1 MSEAQQRPTT
11 IQHRVRRM
19 AGRDPDEQHRV
30 ATPLELLFDLTFVI
44 AFGIAAN
51 EFAHLLAENHVGAG
65 LLGFAVAT
73 FSVCWAWINFSWFA
87 SAYDTDD
94 WIYRLMT
101 MLQMVGVIIMA
112 LGFPPMFASIEHGEH
127 VDNRVMVAGY
137 VVMRIALVG
146 QWLRAARQDP
156 AHRPACLTYALW
168 VTVAQIGWIASL
180 FLHTS
185 LPVTF
190 VVLVVLIGVETLGPV
205 LAETRKGGTPW
216 HAHHIAER
224 YGLLAIIALGEGVVG
239 TVASLSAVVSAQGW
253 TFDAVFVVVAGVGL
267 TFGMWWSYFVVP
279 QAELLH
285 AHRDRSFW
293 FGYLPIVMFGA
304 IVATGAGLHVA
315 AYYIEHHSKLGSVE
329 TVLAV
334 ALPVG
339 LYIVSIYAL
348 YMVIVRKVDAFHILL
363 LVLTAV
369 VLAIA
374 VWLADAGYS
383 MANCLLVVTLAPLV
397 TVIGYE
403 VLGHRHAAQAI
414 AESLQRR
421 GRLTFGCLL
430 TVVRLGQPADL
441 GDAASAALKVFS
453 RARRTDR
460 DAEDDESRHRPQE
473 RVAEHAAEVRGQGAA
488 DVRQGARCGCRP
500 VWRRRTSA
508 PGRLRRAETQLR
520 EGGRPLGAEGGEG
533 PIRFACAQRR
543 TESDG

>member
-11 IQHRVRRM
+11 TQHRVRRM

-156 AHRPACLTYALW
+156 DHRLGLPDLRPVGHRRADRLDRQPLPAHVDARDLRRARGADRGGNAGAGRWPRSARAARRGTRITSPNAMACWRSSRSAKVW
-168 VTVAQIGWIASL
+168 SAPWPRCRRWSA
-180 FLHTS
+180 
-185 LPVTF
+185 
-190 VVLVVLIGVETLGPV
+190 
-205 LAETRKGGTPW
+205 RRGGRSTPC
-216 HAHHIAER
+216 
-224 YGLLAIIALGEGVVG
+224 
-239 TVASLSAVVSAQGW
+239 SSSS
-253 TFDAVFVVVAGVGL
+253 AGVGL

-285 AHRDRSFW
+285 AHRERSFW

-348 YMVIVRKVDAFHILL
+348 YMVIVRKVDAFHVLL

-414 AESLQRR
+414 AESLQD
-421 GRLTFGCLL
+421 G
-430 TVVRLGQPADL
+430 AD
-441 GDAASAALKVFS
+441 
-453 RARRTDR
+453 
-460 DAEDDESRHRPQE
+460 
-473 RVAEHAAEVRGQGAA
+473 
-488 DVRQGARCGCRP
+488 
-500 VWRRRTSA
+500 
-508 PGRLRRAETQLR
+508 
-520 EGGRPLGAEGGEG
+520 
-533 PIRFACAQRR
+533 
-543 TESDG
+543 